1 MSREIFSKQC
11 ARRAARTD
19 SCADRAAGDP
29 DADASRISRRS
40 RGGRPGGGGGGG
52 VRPILSL
59 KETVDKH
66 RGASRSRTNISSG
79 VSSARARGRISLSER
94 TSHYAPLT
102 PRRSHHRRTTERACK
117 PSSALVQ

>member
-29 DADASRISRRS
+29 DADASRISRRRS
-40 RGGRPGGGGGGG
+40 RGGRPGGGG

-94 TSHYAPLT
+94 TSHYAP
-102 PRRSHHRRTTERACK
+102 
-117 PSSALVQ
+117 